1 MGLELEMFSLKALLL
16 GCLHYLYVCYF
27 FDPLLPQGM
36 DIETLRRTSATV
48 CLLLM
53 SVGYSWKRLH
63 TPRALFTPLYLIAY
77 AVHRPCWHSGQ
88 RDPSLIKCRS
98 HLALF
103 MRTQLS
109 ISWMRSNFVS
119 HDIVQ
124 SGWT

>member
-16 GCLHYLYVCYF
+16 GCLHYLHVCYF

-48 CLLLM
+48 CLLWM
-53 SVGYSWKRLH
+53 SVGYSLKRLH
-63 TPRALFTPLYLIAY
+63 TPSHCIRPSISLH
-77 AVHRPCWHSGQ
+77 AVHMLCWHLGQ
-88 RDPSLIKCRS
+88 RYPSLLKCRS

-119 HDIVQ
+119 
-124 SGWT
+124 T